1 MCSGTGC
8 GFAAFFYCSGGV
20 SRCRALPRLP
30 LPTAATVRELYSAIC
45 HVWSGL
51 YAVIDE
57 ATFSVLGPKSF

>member
-1 MCSGTGC
+1 MRSGTFVVLRPFSTVAAVCLDAGC
-8 GFAAFFYCSGGV
+8 HRLS
-20 SRCRALPRLP
+20 LPA
-30 LPTAATVRELYSAIC
+30 AATVRELYSAIR